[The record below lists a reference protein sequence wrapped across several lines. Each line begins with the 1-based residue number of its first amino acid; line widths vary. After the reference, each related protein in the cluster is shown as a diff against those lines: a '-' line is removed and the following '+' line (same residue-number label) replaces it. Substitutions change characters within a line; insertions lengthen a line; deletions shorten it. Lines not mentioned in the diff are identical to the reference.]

1 MMQLQRDL
9 RAGPKHYLGYHES
22 CNSEWCSEVASAHP
36 RNINLDDLP
45 PNLLFEVERAGDRL
59 VNKAHQ
65 LIGNKTTNLTE
76 CFMSVRAKMN
86 GGKQINR
93 IQSGSFKH
101 RCMTA
106 GLSITLGP
114 TWCTDTWRHL
124 FGMPSL
130 VAQSYAYKHKRK
142 HDSDKTRKNSESYKR
157 ACLEKKYHTTPAIP
171 DEDYGPDAT
180 APDITS
186 QQNLHDICTEFL
198 KFLCVSD
205 AKAAEL
211 AAATADQDV
220 SPNSLWQKA
229 LECAAN
235 SFITC

>member
-1 MMQLQRDL
+1 MQLQWDL

-130 VAQSYAYKHKRK
+130 VAQSYAYKHKKSMTVTKPGKILSHTSVHVWRK
-142 HDSDKTRKNSESYKR
+142 SIIQHQQSQMKIMGQMP
-157 ACLEKKYHTTPAIP
+157 LLQ
-171 DEDYGPDAT
+171 
-180 APDITS
+180 TS
-186 QQNLHDICTEFL
+186 PVNKIFMTSVQSSSSS
-198 KFLCVSD
+198 CV
-205 AKAAEL
+205 L
-211 AAATADQDV
+211 V
-220 SPNSLWQKA
+220 MQK
-229 LECAAN
+229 LL
-235 SFITC
+235 S